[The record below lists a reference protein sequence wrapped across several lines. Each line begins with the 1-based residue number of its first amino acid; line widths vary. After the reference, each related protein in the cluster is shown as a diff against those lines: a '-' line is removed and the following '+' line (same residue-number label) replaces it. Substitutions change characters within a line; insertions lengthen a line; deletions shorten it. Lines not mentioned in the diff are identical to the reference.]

1 MSQIQGALVGI
12 VLVLSAVFVPMAL
25 LGGSTG
31 EIYRQFSV
39 TIVAAMALSLLTALS
54 LTPALCAT
62 LLKPAHH
69 DTSHSAPRF
78 FTLFNQHFE
87 RFTQHYSDST
97 RKILRVTSRYMIL
110 YLLIIIAMVLLFLR
124 IPTSFLPEEDQ
135 GVLLTMAQLPPGA
148 TLVKTN
154 KVLEDVSHYYLTQE
168 KVMWNQFLLSA
179 VLDLA
184 GKVRTTG
191 WPL

>member
-1 MSQIQGALVGI
+1 
-12 VLVLSAVFVPMAL
+12 
-25 LGGSTG
+25 
-31 EIYRQFSV
+31 
-39 TIVAAMALSLLTALS
+39 
-54 LTPALCAT
+54 
-62 LLKPAHH
+62 
-69 DTSHSAPRF
+69 
-78 FTLFNQHFE
+78 
-87 RFTQHYSDST
+87 
-97 RKILRVTSRYMIL
+97 MIL